1 MKPIF
6 IKFVAIFGVL
16 AGSLFVSAPAKA
28 EASIM
33 FNTLSNDLDTVLVS
47 NYTDCPN
54 SSTCWSNSV
63 SAQPGDIIAV
73 RVYYH
78 NTGTQAAPNT
88 RIRMSPQNS
97 GNSTNHTFSG
107 SVTSVGSSNTA
118 SGSASVNISSSESL
132 TFIPGSMKWYP
143 DQQVYNS
150 TPVPYGQSENLLF
163 NGTGINI
170 GYIGPDSTVNPWSF
184 SAQGNLVA
192 RFQVSSESAPIDECV
207 IDYFHASPST
217 ISEGSFST
225 LSWATTGCDY
235 VRIPAINSNQLPNDS
250 SVGTPLL
257 YSDKTYTLYAYGAN
271 TVTDT
276 VTVNVNPDQT
286 FDECTIDLFDADP
299 STVDYGDNT
308 ELSWET
314 TDCDYVKISG
324 ISGTFSDDDTYQT
337 NDLYSDKTYTLTA
350 YGFNGDTDTDTVHV
364 NVRDQNDNECV
375 IDDFYASDTYI
386 DYGDSTTLRWETTDC
401 DDVELHPEPNNFD
414 NNDVDGSISTGKKY
428 SSTTYTLTATGDNGS
443 DEKSVTVH
451 VRDDSDND
459 ESACSN
465 GYDDDGDGYV
475 DMQDPGCS
483 SSSDD
488 SEYNTVVS
496 SVSVTTLGA
505 TSVGQTSAQVNGVYV
520 TSGTG
525 SQVWFQ
531 YGLTPSLGSAT
542 ALQGTGYGSSAFSAP
557 IYGLT
562 PSTTY
567 YFRAA
572 GQTAN
577 GVVYGSIL
585 TFRTLAATVVP
596 VVVPTTVVSGTG
608 TASLLTLEIDTRF
621 ETVAVND
628 VLSYTVTY
636 RNISRVDVHDA
647 ILHIQFP
654 KEVQFVR
661 ASRGD
666 YSAPDNTLTV
676 VLGTVRH
683 GEEGKIFIDGK
694 VATLAKDKDVLVT
707 SATLAYATPSNAQEE
722 VIAYEI
728 NKVSRTSS
736 NLLGFA
742 LGAGWPTTLLGW
754 LFFLFILLVLI
765 VLAMK
770 LFGRNSYPRSDRL
783 VPPRPM

>member
-16 AGSLFVSAPAKA
+16 AGSLFMSAPATA
-28 EASIM
+28 NASVM

-47 NYTDCPN
+47 NYTDCPG

-63 SAQPGDIIAV
+63 SAQPGDIISV

-78 NTGTQAAPNT
+78 NTGTTSAPNT
-88 RIRMSPQNS
+88 RIRMSPQS
-97 GNSTNHTFSG
+97 TGNSTSHTFSG
-107 SVTSVGSSNTA
+107 SVTAVGSSNTA

-132 TFIPGSMKWYP
+132 TFIPGSIKWYP
-143 DQQVYNS
+143 DQEVYNA
-150 TPVPYGQSENLLF
+150 TPIPYSQSDSMLF
-163 NGTGINI
+163 NGTGMNI

-192 RFQVSSESAPIDECV
+192 RFQVSSEGAPLDECV

-217 ISEGSFST
+217 VSEGSFST
-225 LSWATTGCDY
+225 LSWSTTGCDY
-235 VRIPAINSNQLPNDS
+235 VRIPAINSNQLPTAS
-250 SVGTPLL
+250 SLGTPAL
-257 YSDKTYTLYAYGAN
+257 YSDKTYTLYAYGPN
-271 TVTDT
+271 TTTDT
-276 VTVNVNPDQT
+276 LTVNVNPDQS
-286 FDECTIDLFDADP
+286 FDECTIDFFDADP

-337 NDLYSDKTYTLTA
+337 NDLFNDKTYTITA
-350 YGFNGDTDTDTVHV
+350 YGFNSDTDTDDVHV
-364 NVRDQNDNECV
+364 NVSDEEEDCT
-375 IDDFYASDTYI
+375 IDDFYATDTSI
-386 DYGDSTTLRWETTDC
+386 DYGDSTTLHWETTGC
-401 DDVELHPEPNNFD
+401 DDVDLSPEPNNFD
-414 NNDVDGSISTGKKY
+414 NDDVDGSISTGNKY
-428 SSTTYTLTATGDNGS
+428 SSTTYTLTASGNGDS
-443 DEKSVTVH
+443 DSASATVH
-451 VRDDSDND
+451 VDQDDVD

-483 SSSDD
+483 STSDD
-488 SEYNTVVS
+488 NESNSVVS

-505 TSVGQTSAQVNGVYV
+505 TSVTQTSAQLNGVYV

-525 SQVWFQ
+525 ARVWFQ

-557 IYGLT
+557 LYGLT
-562 PSTTY
+562 PNTTY

-572 GQTAN
+572 GQTN
-577 GVVYGSIL
+577 SGVVYGSTL
-585 TFRTLAATVVP
+585 SFRTPAASVVTP
-596 VVVPTTVVSGTG
+596 VITTVVSGTG
-608 TASLLTLEIDTRF
+608 NASLLTLEIDTRF
-621 ETVAVND
+621 ETIAVGD
-628 VLSYTVTY
+628 ILSYTVTY

-654 KEVQFVR
+654 KEIQFVR

-666 YSAPDNTLTV
+666 YSAPDNTLTI

-707 SATLAYATPSNAQEE
+707 SATLTYTTPSNAQEE

-742 LGAGWPTTLLGW
+742 FGAGFPTTLLGW

-770 LFGRNSYPRSDRL
+770 IFGRNGYSRNDRL